1 MAYTQCSQISAG
13 INARCDTSM
22 GGIIEVAI
30 ANYEP
35 AIFKFDESD
44 KKVAANLAAELKWYG
59 FRFRKGTSSMTSTLN
74 IDDANGVNYVS
85 TELTMIFGKMDTEKR
100 LAIAGLAAGEV
111 VAVVKDANGK
121 YWALGYDEPVTAS
134 AGEGVTG
141 TARGDGNHYS
151 ITLLDNS
158 TTFPY
163 EVGNGAAVFDAIQE
177 A

>member
-1 MAYTQCSQISAG
+1 MAYTQCSQINAG

-35 AIFKFDESD
+35 GIFT
-44 KKVAANLAAELKWYG
+44 LATNNVTASVEGTIKWYG
-59 FRFRKGTSSMTSTLN
+59 FRFRKGTSSMNSTLN

-85 TELTMIFGKMDTEKR
+85 TELTMIFGKMDTAKR

-111 VAVVKDANGK
+111 VAVVKDANGT

-158 TTFPY
+158 TSFPY
-163 EVGNGAAVFDAIQE
+163 EVSNGAAVFDAIQE

>member
-1 MAYTQCSQISAG
+1 MAYTQCSQINAG

-35 AIFKFDESD
+35 GIFTLSTNDVSASVE
-44 KKVAANLAAELKWYG
+44 APIKWYG
-59 FRFRKGTSSMTSTLN
+59 FRFRKGTSSMNSTLN

-85 TELTMIFGKMDTEKR
+85 TELTMIFGKMDTAKR

-121 YWALGYDEPVTAS
+121 YWALGFDEPVTAS
-134 AGEGVTG
+134 GGEGVTG

-158 TTFPY
+158 TSFPY
-163 EVGNGAAVFDAIQE
+163 EVSNGAAVFDAIQV

>member
-1 MAYTQCSQISAG
+1 MAYTQCSQINAG

-30 ANYEP
+30 ANYDP
-35 AIFKFDESD
+35 AIFTLSTNN
-44 KKVAANLAAELKWYG
+44 VSANVETPVKWYG

-100 LAIAGLAAGEV
+100 LAIAGLAAGE
-111 VAVVKDANGK
+111 
-121 YWALGYDEPVTAS
+121 
-134 AGEGVTG
+134 GVTG

-151 ITLLDNS
+151 ITLLDNA

-163 EVGNGAAVFDAIQE
+163 EVSNGAAVFDAIQE

>member
-1 MAYTQCSQISAG
+1 MAYTQCSQINAG

-35 AIFKFDESD
+35 AIFKLDD
-44 KKVAANLAAELKWYG
+44 NKVAASVDPDLKWYG

-85 TELTMIFGKMDTEKR
+85 TELTMIFGKMDTDKR

-151 ITLLDNS
+151 ITLLDNA

-163 EVGNGAAVFDAIQE
+163 EVNNGAAVFDAIQE

>member
-1 MAYTQCSQISAG
+1 MAYTQCSQINAG

-30 ANYEP
+30 ANYDP
-35 AIFKFDESD
+35 AIFTLSTDTVSASVEAP
-44 KKVAANLAAELKWYG
+44 VKWYG
-59 FRFRKGTSSMTSTLN
+59 FRFRKGTSSMNSTLN

-85 TELTMIFGKMDTEKR
+85 TELTMIFGKMDTAKR

-121 YWALGYDEPVTAS
+121 YWALGKDEPVTAS

-158 TTFPY
+158 TTFPF
-163 EVGNGAAVFDAIQE
+163 EVSNGAAVFDAIQE

>member
-1 MAYTQCSQISAG
+1 MAYTQCSQINAG

-30 ANYEP
+30 ANYDP
-35 AIFKFDESD
+35 AIFTLSTNNVSASVEAP
-44 KKVAANLAAELKWYG
+44 VKWYG

-100 LAIAGLAAGEV
+100 IAGLAAGEV

-151 ITLLDNS
+151 ITLLDNA

-163 EVGNGAAVFDAIQE
+163 EVSNGAAVFDAIQE

>member
-1 MAYTQCSQISAG
+1 MAYTQCSQINAG

-35 AIFKFDESD
+35 GIFTLSTDT
-44 KKVAANLAAELKWYG
+44 VAANVETSVKWYG
-59 FRFRKGTSSMTSTLN
+59 FRFRKGTSSMNSTLN

-85 TELTMIFGKMDTEKR
+85 TELTMIFGKMDTAKR

-158 TTFPY
+158 TSFPY
-163 EVGNGAAVFDAIQE
+163 EVSNGAAVFDAIQE

>member
-1 MAYTQCSQISAG
+1 MAYTQCSQINAG

-30 ANYEP
+30 ANYDP
-35 AIFKFDESD
+35 AIFTLSTNN
-44 KKVAANLAAELKWYG
+44 VSANVETPVKWYG

-85 TELTMIFGKMDTEKR
+85 TELTMIFGKMDTAKR

-163 EVGNGAAVFDAIQE
+163 EVSNGDAVFGAIQE

>member
-1 MAYTQCSQISAG
+1 MAYTQCSQINAG

-35 AIFKFDESD
+35 GIFT
-44 KKVAANLAAELKWYG
+44 LATNNVSASVEGTIKWYG
-59 FRFRKGTSSMTSTLN
+59 FRFRKGTSSMNSTLN

-85 TELTMIFGKMDTEKR
+85 TELTMIFGKMDTAKR

-141 TARGDGNHYS
+141 TARADGNHYS

-158 TTFPY
+158 ASFPY
-163 EVGNGAAVFDAIQE
+163 EVSNGAAVFDAIQE

>member
-1 MAYTQCSQISAG
+1 MAYTQCSQINAG

-30 ANYEP
+30 ANYVP
-35 AIFKFDESD
+35 GMFTLSTDTVS
-44 KKVAANLAAELKWYG
+44 ANVETPVKWYG
-59 FRFRKGTSSMTSTLN
+59 FRFRKGTGSMNSTLN

-85 TELTMIFGKMDTEKR
+85 TELTMIFGKMDTAKR

-158 TTFPY
+158 TSFPY
-163 EVGNGAAVFDAIQE
+163 EVSNGAAVFDAIQE